1 MNQQR
6 YVIGCGIFSL
16 LSLTG
21 CATPSSVKDSAIQG
35 ISLISELNSQL
46 NSFNEAEAR
55 SEKYLL
61 KNTTLAKKEAA
72 QDLRLLA
79 PDSVAAKAA
88 ARTASL
94 EISNRLKT
102 LTVELATADQAY
114 SAATQQIDVDM
125 LKLLTAL
132 PSTSKSLTATQS
144 ALSPLTKDLSPET
157 QAKEAYALIKVIRQ
171 AVKDSED
178 MMKKAEVAASS
189 PK

>member
-1 MNQQR
+1 M
-6 YVIGCGIFSL
+6 
-16 LSLTG
+16 
-21 CATPSSVKDSAIQG
+21 
-35 ISLISELNSQL
+35 
-46 NSFNEAEAR
+46 
-55 SEKYLL
+55 
-61 KNTTLAKKEAA
+61 
-72 QDLRLLA
+72 
-79 PDSVAAKAA
+79 AAKAA